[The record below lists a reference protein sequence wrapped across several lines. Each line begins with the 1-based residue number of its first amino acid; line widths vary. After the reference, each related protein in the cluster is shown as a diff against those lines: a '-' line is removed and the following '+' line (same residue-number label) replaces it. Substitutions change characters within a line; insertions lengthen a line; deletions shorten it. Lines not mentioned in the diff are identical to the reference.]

1 MRLKVDITII
11 NYNLSKL
18 FWDKMLK
25 KVVVGGTFDILH
37 KGHKE
42 LLKYASQFGEL
53 YVGITSDRFVKTY
66 KSHSVNPLNVRL
78 KNLRDFLDTLNVP
91 YHIVVIDDPYG
102 DATVKDYDIIV
113 VTKETEKNARKIN
126 EIRLNNNLKPLEIV
140 VFDYVLD
147 ENNKP
152 ISTTRIRKGEIDI
165 EGRILKR

>member
-1 MRLKVDITII
+1 M
-11 NYNLSKL
+11 S
-18 FWDKMLK
+18 K

-42 LLKYASQFGEL
+42 FLKYASQLGEL

-66 KSHSVNPLNVRL
+66 KSHSVNPLSVRL
-78 KNLRDFLDTLNVP
+78 KNLRDFLDTLKVP
-91 YHIVVIDDPYG
+91 YHIVVIEDPYG

-126 EIRLNNNLKPLEIV
+126 EIRVKNNLKPLEIV
-140 VFDYVLD
+140 VFDYVVG

-152 ISTTRIRKGEIDI
+152 ISTTRIRRGEIDT
-165 EGRILKR
+165 EGRLLKRQPGE